1 MASTAVFGV
10 MTMDCMIGR
19 TEADL
24 RFVLIPFEA
33 FAVIALVHAAVG
45 IYCMHS
51 GNVTERTQ
59 ERGVGAA

>member
-1 MASTAVFGV
+1 